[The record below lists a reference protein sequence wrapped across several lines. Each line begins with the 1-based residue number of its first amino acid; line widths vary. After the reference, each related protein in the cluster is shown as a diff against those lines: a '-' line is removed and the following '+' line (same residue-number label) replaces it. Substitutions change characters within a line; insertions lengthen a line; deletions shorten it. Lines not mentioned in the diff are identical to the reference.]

1 MSTLALMQEPFKCS
15 LSTEVTSQH
24 AKRNKTMKKEY
35 IQPRMELIRTLMT
48 APLALSDPN
57 IKVNDDDDE
66 IPPGATQTKTNHYN
80 VWDDDWSRE
89 EDSNRH

>member
-1 MSTLALMQEPFKCS
+1 
-15 LSTEVTSQH
+15 
-24 AKRNKTMKKEY
+24 MKKAY
-35 IQPRMELIRTLMT
+35 IHPQTVVVRTLMT

-57 IKVNDDDDE
+57 AHVDPSQEGSPEEADVRQD
-66 IPPGATQTKTNHYN
+66 PYRYN

>member
-1 MSTLALMQEPFKCS
+1 
-15 LSTEVTSQH
+15 
-24 AKRNKTMKKEY
+24 
-35 IQPRMELIRTLMT
+35 MELIRTLMT